1 MIFDNIKN
9 CKMYYG
15 LNPKFEKAFDFIKK
29 VATENT
35 EVGKYEIDG
44 KDIYAMVQ
52 SYQSK
57 LEENCKFEG
66 HENYIDIQYIVKGHE
81 MMGTVDISRATVK
94 TPYNPEKDVTFYEN
108 SDLASYCQAQ
118 DGDFCIFY
126 PHDIHR
132 PGMAC
137 ENIQSDVKK
146 VVVKIHI

>member
-9 CKMYYG
+9 AEMYYG
-15 LNPKFEKAFDFIKK
+15 VNPKFEKAFDFIKK
-29 VATENT
+29 VVQENT

-52 SYQSK
+52 SYESK
-57 LEENCKFEG
+57 LEENAKFEG
-66 HENYIDIQYIVKGHE
+66 HENYIDIQYIVKGRE
-81 MMGTVDISRATVK
+81 MMGNVDISKAVVK

-108 SDLASYCQAQ
+108 SSLASYCQAQ

-137 ENIQSDVKK
+137 DNIQSDVKK